1 MQIFLDYFPNNVFF
15 HLMVA
20 MNEEVSHSRNLP
32 PWGKWMA
39 FAKLKSE
46 HISGFPYNHNIVNH
60 SMIAHVIGN
69 KYRHIVIS
77 NILENVVDGFQNV
90 GKPFRIFTRFSHK
103 SIFCHGRHF
112 RGRKAKGHRQ

>member
-20 MNEEVSHSRNLP
+20 MNEEVSHS
-32 PWGKWMA
+32 
-39 FAKLKSE
+39 
-46 HISGFPYNHNIVNH
+46 H

-69 KYRHIVIS
+69 KCCHIVIS
-77 NILENVVDGFQNV
+77 NILENIVDGFQNV

-103 SIFCHGRHF
+103 SIFCHDRHF